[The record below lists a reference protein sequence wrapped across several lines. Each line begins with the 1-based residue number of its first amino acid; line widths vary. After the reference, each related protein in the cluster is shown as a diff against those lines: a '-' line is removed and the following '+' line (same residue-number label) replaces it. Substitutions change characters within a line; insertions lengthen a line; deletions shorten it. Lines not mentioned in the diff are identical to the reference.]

1 MFVGLFGVSDL
12 DLHLQALG
20 QCANYLAQNL
30 PNASKHE
37 TTSTGAAVDLL
48 LGPISEENTT
58 IAAIASE
65 QFAKVHSEIE
75 NLASDIQDLKGTNK
89 FTLWILF

>member
-1 MFVGLFGVSDL
+1 LI
-12 DLHLQALG
+12 LHLQALG
-20 QCANYLAQNL
+20 QCANYLVQNL

-48 LGPISEENTT
+48 LGPTSEENTR

-65 QFAKVHSEIE
+65 QFAKLHSEIE
-75 NLASDIQDLKGTNK
+75 ILASNIQDLEGAYK
-89 FTLWILF
+89 LSLSILVLSPG